1 MWSEGFGGMIGA
13 GTTDYKEREEK
24 HGHFEA

>member
-1 MWSEGFGGMIGA
+1 MWSEGFGGMIGVE
-13 GTTDYKEREEK
+13 TTDYKEREEK